1 MVEIIFETG
10 NGIGQVLGA
19 GTLTF
24 QVKGFYQGCF
34 QLVEFFV
41 FDRQFF

>member
-10 NGIGQVLGA
+10 NGIGQVLGH

-24 QVKGFYQGCF
+24 QVKGF
-34 QLVEFFV
+34 L
-41 FDRQFF
+41 